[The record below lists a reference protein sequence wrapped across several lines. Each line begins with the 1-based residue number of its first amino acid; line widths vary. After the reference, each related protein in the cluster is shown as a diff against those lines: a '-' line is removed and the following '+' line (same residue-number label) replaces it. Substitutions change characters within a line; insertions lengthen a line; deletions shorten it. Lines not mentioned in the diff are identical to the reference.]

1 MTPSQIKQLEAIVRE
16 HGHTAVLE
24 EIANII
30 RDRHVAHVSRMMAL
44 NQGLNVFRRA
54 IKSVKDGAKQA
65 LDTALESGNFRI
77 VDTDN

>member
-1 MTPSQIKQLEAIVRE
+1 MSTMNPSQIKHLVAIVRE

-30 RDRHVAHVSRMMAL
+30 RDWHVAHISRMMAL

-54 IKSVKDGAKQA
+54 IKAAKDGMRAA
-65 LDTALESGNFRI
+65 LPPLGALGEE
-77 VDTDN
+77 DC